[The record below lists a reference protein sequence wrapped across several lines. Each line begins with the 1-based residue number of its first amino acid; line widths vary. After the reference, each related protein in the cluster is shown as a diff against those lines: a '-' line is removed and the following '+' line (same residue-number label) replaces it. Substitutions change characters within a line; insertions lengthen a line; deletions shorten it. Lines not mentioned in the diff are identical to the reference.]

1 MDYQNISK
9 KMDLAS
15 IATRLNDQ
23 NIDIK
28 VKITILNEIKDSI
41 ETIQAVEYSRFLNL
55 FFPVFFSILTQTQPS
70 FISTNPQ
77 QKLRNT
83 VLEIIQRIPHTEALQ
98 EYVPKLMEILLDLLK
113 KDNEENGT
121 ICVKII
127 VDLHKNNK
135 NILEKY
141 VQDFFDIVKEMYGNI
156 KQTVTNAFGDNQ
168 QSLNKLENEAVS
180 NQNSKLAKS
189 MYSFKILKEC
199 PIIIVLLFQL
209 HKKFVQSN
217 VVAFIPLII
226 ECLELQPEAQKK
238 EHEEA
243 RKKGEIFIGV
253 SPKIKNRTAYV
264 DLKALQ
270 VKTLSFVAYISRGF
284 IQLLEPHQDNIAKS
298 VIQLMKDCPPDASGI
313 RKELLIAT
321 RHIWYTKFKL
331 AFIKHIDTLLNE
343 NVFVG
348 TGVTSRET
356 LRSLAYSILAD
367 LLHNVRSELSQE
379 QLSKTIYIY
388 SRNLHDQTISPN
400 IQTMC
405 VKLLVNL
412 VEEIVKLDNEIE
424 ARKLL
429 VRLLDTFS
437 KKILSINTAFPII
450 TKHYNS
456 QKQQLSQKSENFA
469 DINPP
474 KGYLDLEYAHPIRS
488 CMGPFDTS
496 QDLIKEIKLLLKYL
510 MNGCKLAVVEIKS
523 CSMKKTKTDT
533 DNKNKVNNS
542 DFNEDEIEIL
552 IRVFRE
558 GLKFF
563 NIYNLNNFD
572 EDGRLKECSDLQKQA
587 AFMQSNLP
595 KDGKEMLDC
604 FSALFITIEPYAFQ
618 EVLSSQMSFFYKQIL
633 INPNLVII
641 SQAFLAKQI
650 ISPNFASILLNFLME
665 KLEEL
670 KEDNEL
676 NCFVLIRLFKFL
688 FMSISL
694 FPSTNE
700 NILKPHLKTLILKSL
715 EFSSKAHNPL
725 NYFTLLRSLFRSIG
739 GGKFDQLYQEVF
751 PLLCILLESLN
762 SLLANTHKQHMKELF
777 VELCLTV
784 PVRLSVLIPYLSY
797 LMKPLVIALKA
808 GPELVSQG
816 LRTLELCIDNL
827 TQEFLDP
834 IMNPVI
840 NDLMDALWKHL
851 RPHPY
856 NTIHS
861 HTTLRI
867 LGKLGGRN
875 RRMLRVP
882 SELNYYKH
890 DNALID
896 IGLSSNLENM
906 VHMFDLEPCLFVIE
920 RLIDKNLTPNS
931 IFYKEQMYQFIKSC
945 IPLLFNIETGS
956 SELSSLINKYINSKE
971 NFTNIQVI
979 EEEDYELLVDRVRE
993 KTKVQIEPSYMAVKK
1008 VLYCLYSLAS
1018 QKGFEDKEVIELCK
1032 NMCIHFSILH
1042 VEEIMLARSK
1052 FNIQYTKISSLDV
1065 KFSPFSTQIDAFVDA
1080 IVDVIASEEK
1090 EKRIVGEKAIILFYD
1105 TCKSLLGNNKDILE
1119 HLPVFHKFSMRFCLY
1134 CFKQEWYYKNG
1145 GCFGISLLCS
1155 KIDLGT
1161 KWMLDHEL
1169 EFVKSLLY
1177 VLKDTSPE
1185 MSSNNIEDATKTLS
1199 HVLKVCNRDND
1210 EGQDRQGQ
1218 FKNLI
1223 LLLVSELPNSNSE
1236 VRKTV
1241 QWSLQLLADLTG
1253 NEVTDLLLPVKE
1265 NLLKPIFAKP
1275 LRTLPF
1281 SMQIGHIDAVTYCL
1295 SLRPP
1300 LLQINEDLTRLITE
1314 AQALADAEDQSLIGK
1329 GLQHRNASSL
1339 VKLRVT
1345 CIKLLSTALN
1355 CEDSLL
1361 NKQNIS
1367 KRNRIISV
1375 FFKSLYSNSNEVVE
1389 VANKGLKQV
1398 LQQQSK
1404 LPKDLLQAGLQ
1415 PILTKLSDYKSLT
1428 VQGLEGLERLLELL
1442 NNYFKINI
1450 GYKLL
1455 EHMKSWEEIAIKENN
1470 INEPLL
1476 EVESIKIIVHIL
1488 DVFYQLPPA
1497 AHVLLDQIITFVIEI
1512 EDKLKR
1518 KISSPFR
1525 KPLIKYLN
1533 KYVAKSIEYF
1543 YKNLYKPNVSKLF
1556 IDILKSEYASVLRL
1570 EIINNPNNLIEHTFA
1585 IKDDNP
1591 NSDELHYQG
1600 ILIVNVL
1607 CKSHTDWLVQNNS
1620 IIEKVL
1626 EVWESPYITSN
1637 INKEEVLSYS
1647 RLQENIYILEILINY
1662 CVNKSLD
1669 NSDYYIKII
1678 FSMIR
1683 AFCYSSIIDYDLLK
1697 QFLWEDVALKYT
1709 DQQKKIILNKFL
1721 DLFSDSN
1728 TSQIMKIQTFK
1739 YLINPML
1746 YVSFTKCDNSN
1757 IIDEEIIEKIH
1768 LKLWDPF
1775 LLEQSVMKLDD
1786 SLKIEL
1792 LQFTTLLVQYVPQII
1807 CNYRKDIIKL
1817 EWNLIKVDDLTCK
1830 QTAYVAL
1837 ARFIEAFDTPGKIV
1851 VQIFAALLRAHQP
1864 EGRIL
1869 VKQALD
1875 ILILVLPK
1883 RITSLPGQQNDPKFP
1898 TWVRWTRKIIIEDS
1912 QNIAQLVIIFQLL
1925 IRHSELFYSSRKH
1938 FIPQIIISLTKLG
1951 LTPNTA
1957 YETRQLTVELVELI
1971 LNWEKKY
1978 SEENKKDLIDNN
1990 SENQGNIINTMSN
2003 NNITNKDQINNFV
2016 SIIDPNSQE
2025 MMITYLI
2032 KLLAILNPM
2041 NDNKNLLAPRIIPL
2055 IKELL
2060 ILFPDVNIKIS
2071 QIEKFIRIE
2080 PNENQINAI
2089 KTILDVLKIIVDEK
2103 SNSWFIENLSA
2114 LAKYLISYIKCENT
2128 IIMTSVGDLLIS
2140 IFKKIYLLNKEG
2152 KKLVND
2158 IDPLMKEIEH
2168 IVMLGLNNMNNIFSV
2183 ITLIEATYH
2192 EQPEKLDNL
2201 IPLLIKL
2208 LQKLVK
2214 DHISIQNNNNNNQ
2227 NNINEG
2233 SSQSSSN
2240 TIINNN
2246 NQSVAT
2252 LLIMLLNLL
2261 KLRISN
2267 MGDNRRQVLI
2277 AIIQLIE
2284 KSKDINLLRNI
2295 LTIVSDWILKK
2306 TESFPTM
2313 KEKANIMIKMMVFE
2327 RRDKSLLEDY
2337 LLLVS
2342 KIYSD
2347 SFFSRS
2353 ELTIKLEQAFLLGT
2367 RNENPEIRRKFAQI
2381 FDKSIGKGLFT
2392 RLNYVIGVQNWEF
2405 LSTSFWLHQALDILL
2420 GAYINTKPLYQMST
2434 SYRIVPISH
2443 VESIYRLQLGD
2454 IYMEIDND
2462 NTNSIIEN
2470 HQKFLKEMKKLDVS
2484 NLITT
2489 IRQLIYLDID
2499 MSSQIWINTFV
2510 MSWSFLKKK
2519 ERHDIIKVLI
2529 VLLAREYHLKQA
2541 DFRPNVIQIL
2551 LEGICRSVPTIQLPP
2566 QLIKYLGRTFNAW
2579 HIAIELLQNNTPEL
2593 KYGVMSS
2600 TKDEEKIKECTMD
2613 ALASLYE
2620 ELNENDYFYGLWRR
2634 RCLFQETNIAISYEQ
2649 CGKWNEAQYM
2659 YEAAQKKARLGSHI
2673 YNESEYYLW
2682 EDHWILCA
2690 QKLQQWD
2697 ILTDLAKH
2705 EGNTDLL
2712 LECAWRVS
2720 DWDSESEFLQ
2730 KAINVYSDIP
2740 IARRKIF
2747 EAFLLLNQSQDE
2759 GKMEE
2764 FKKVYDEG
2772 VQLTLKKWHMLP
2784 EVVSYSHINLLHI
2797 FQQFIE
2803 LNEANQIRI
2812 NLNNTNIDNI
2822 EKKSDELKGILQT
2835 WRERL
2840 PNYWE
2845 DINLWSDLVA
2855 WRQHIFSTINKAYL
2869 PIIHIL
2875 NKSNTNNNSNS
2886 TNNNASTTNNNNNNN
2901 NNGNNN
2907 NSSINNNSNNNNNNN
2922 SNNNNN
2928 AASSYTYRGFH
2939 ETAWIINRFA
2949 HIARKHGLTDI
2960 CINSLSKIY
2969 TLPNIEIQEAF
2980 YKLREQ
2986 AKCYFQS
2993 SVDYATGLDVI
3004 NNTNLMYFTDSQTSE
3019 FWTLKGQ
3026 FLSKL
3031 NLIIEANEAFSTAT
3045 KIEMKSPKAWAQ
3057 WGIYN
3062 DNLFKEHPN
3071 EINYGEYAISCYLQA
3086 SGLYKNYKSRKYI
3099 ARILWLL
3106 SFDDSKGKLTD
3117 IFKKFKGDHVHW
3129 YWIIYIPQLLTCL
3142 ANKEAECANI
3152 IIQKIAK
3159 SYPQALYFLLRTT
3172 KEDYKLIKKQAAM
3185 ASNGVRNFHHN
3196 TEDSQSKVSNS
3207 SSTSIQSQQ
3216 TQKFGG
3222 SKKQPWD
3229 YVDEIMDI
3237 VKTSFPLLTLSIEKM
3252 IDQIIQKLKP
3262 SPDEDI
3268 YRLIV
3273 ALLTD
3278 GVQQLVGRITNLG
3291 DTRSLPSGTEANLKR
3306 FHESMSG
3313 GHHKYKDAFEED
3325 FIKSK
3330 PSMTELVEKFRD
3342 WRDKLEYQLDLR
3354 NTKQQLEYFSHDL
3367 VEFEHKKFDDIEIP
3381 GQYLLHKDNNNEF
3394 IKIDKFESVVD
3405 VVRGHGI
3412 CYRRLSLRGHDGS
3425 LHPFIVQHPAARQC
3439 RREERIVQLF
3449 RIMNNIMERKKDCR
3463 KYNIAFHL
3471 PLMIPLAPQVRLVQ
3485 DDLSYISLQEIYEK
3499 HCEKSGFHKDDPTIL
3514 YINSIRNIINRDKKN
3529 SIKRTKNDITNLK
3542 MAIIQQIEDTMVPN
3556 TVLTKYVTTKMKQ
3569 YIDLFILRKQFTY
3582 QMAAVSFMS
3591 YVMSIAHRYPHKINI
3606 SFKTGNIW
3614 ATELLPSLSP
3624 SSFLFGSNEP
3634 VPFRFT
3640 PNIQTFITPTGV
3652 EGVFINI
3659 VMSIARSLT
3668 EPEFELE
3675 NYLGIFIKDEII
3687 SIQNI
3692 SKKNP
3697 TLQDN
3702 MLRNYVAQNINLI
3715 QHRAES
3721 LSCKQER
3728 EKLKLYIENQR
3739 DKNTGNINKSKLNN
3753 ELLVGEIKNNKD
3765 ENENKSNVKNKL
3777 INTNDINNKLNNQ
3790 SDSNE
3795 ANKDSNKNE
3804 NDTFNI
3810 PANQTLID
3818 LISQATNP
3826 HKLSQLDIT
3835 WMPYY

>member
-1 MDYQNISK
+1 
-9 KMDLAS
+9 MDLAT

-41 ETIQAVEYSRFLNL
+41 ETIQAVEYTRFLNL
-55 FFPVFFSILTQTQPS
+55 FFPIFFSILTQTQPS
-70 FISTNPQ
+70 FTSIHPH
-77 QKLRNT
+77 QKLRNA
-83 VLEIIQRIPHTEALQ
+83 VLEIVQRIPHTEALQ

-113 KDNEENGT
+113 NDNEENGT

-127 VDLHKNNK
+127 VDLHKNYK
-135 NILEKY
+135 NNLEKY
-141 VQDFFDIVKEMYGNI
+141 VESFFEIVKEMYGNI
-156 KQTVTNAFGDNQ
+156 KETVKNTFGDNQ
-168 QSLNKLENEAVS
+168 QSTTASENEIPT
-180 NQNSKLAKS
+180 NTNNELAKS

-209 HKKFVQSN
+209 HKKIFKNN
-217 VVAFIPLII
+217 VDSFMPLVI
-226 ECLELQPEAQKK
+226 ECLELQPEAQKQ
-238 EHEEA
+238 EHENA
-243 RKKGEIFIGV
+243 KKKGEIFIGV
-253 SPKIKNRTAYV
+253 SSKIKNRMAYL

-270 VKTLSFVAYISRGF
+270 VKTLSFVAYMMRGF
-284 IQLLEPHQDNIAKS
+284 LSAAEPYQDRIATS

-313 RKELLIAT
+313 RKELLVAT
-321 RHIWYTKFKL
+321 RHIWYTKYKF
-331 AFIKHIDTLLNE
+331 AFIKNIDSLLNE
-343 NVFVG
+343 DIFIG
-348 TGVTSRET
+348 TGITSKET

-367 LLHNVRSELSQE
+367 LLHNVRSELSKE

-388 SRNLHDQTISPN
+388 SRNLHDQRISPN

-412 VEEIVKLDNEIE
+412 IEEIVKLKDKAE

-429 VRLLDTFS
+429 LKLLDTFS

-450 TKHYNS
+450 IKHYNT
-456 QKQQLSQKSENFA
+456 QKEQSLQKSENFA
-469 DINPP
+469 DVNPP

-488 CMGPFDTS
+488 CIGPFESS
-496 QDLIKEIKLLLKYL
+496 QDLIKEIRFLLKYL
-510 MNGCKLAVVEIKS
+510 MNGCKIAVVEIKN
-523 CSMKKTKTDT
+523 CSLSVVKTESSETEKRQI
-533 DNKNKVNNS
+533 S
-542 DFNEDEIEIL
+542 RSEFNEDEIEIL
-552 IRVFRE
+552 IRIFRE
-558 GLKFF
+558 GLKCF
-563 NIYNLNNFD
+563 NMYNLNNFNEEGQIKKGND
-572 EDGRLKECSDLQKQA
+572 NQKQA
-587 AFMQSNLP
+587 AFIQPNLP

-604 FSALFITIEPYAFQ
+604 FSALFITIEPYIFQ
-618 EVLSSQMSFFYKQIL
+618 EVLSSQISFFYEQIL
-633 INPNLVII
+633 IDPNLVII
-641 SQAFLAKQI
+641 SQAFLAKQT
-650 ISPNFASILLNFLME
+650 ISSNFASILLNFLME

-670 KEDNEL
+670 KEDKEL

-694 FPSTNE
+694 FPTTNE
-700 NILKPHLKTLILKSL
+700 KILKPHLQTLIMKSL

-739 GGKFDQLYQEVF
+739 GGKFDQLYEEVF
-751 PLLCILLESLN
+751 PILCILLESLN
-762 SLLANTHKQHMKELF
+762 NLLANTHKQHMKELF

-856 NTIHS
+856 NAIHS

-882 SELNYYKH
+882 SELNYYKR
-890 DNALID
+890 DNALIN
-896 IGLSSNLENM
+896 IGLTSNSENM
-906 VHMFDLEPCLFVIE
+906 IHMFDLEPCLLVVE
-920 RLIDKNLTPNS
+920 RLIDKNLTHNTL
-931 IFYKEQMYQFIKSC
+931 FYKEQMYQFIKSC

-956 SELSSLINKYINSKE
+956 SELSSLLNKYVHSNG
-971 NFTNIQVI
+971 NFTDIQI
-979 EEEDYELLVDRVRE
+979 MEEEDYELLVDRIRE
-993 KTKVQIEPSYMAVKK
+993 KTKVQIEPSYIAVKK

-1018 QKGFEDKEVIELCK
+1018 QKGFEDKEVTELCK
-1032 NMCIHFSILH
+1032 NMCIHFAILH
-1042 VEEIMLARSK
+1042 IEEIMLARSK

-1090 EKRIVGEKAIILFYD
+1090 EKRVVGQKAVILFYE
-1105 TCKSLLGNNKDILE
+1105 TCKTLLGDNKEILIR
-1119 HLPVFHKFSMRFCLY
+1119 LPVFHKLSMRFCLY

-1155 KIDLGT
+1155 EIDLGT

-1185 MSSNNIEDATKTLS
+1185 MSSNNIDEATKTLS

-1210 EGQDRQGQ
+1210 DGQDRQSE

-1223 LLLVSELPNSNSE
+1223 LLLVSELTNSNSE

-1241 QWSLQLLADLTG
+1241 QSSLQLLADLTG
-1253 NEVTDLLLPVKE
+1253 NEVTDLLSQVKD

-1300 LLQINEDLTRLITE
+1300 LLQFNEDLTRLITE

-1329 GLQHRNASSL
+1329 GIHRNASSL

-1355 CEDSLL
+1355 CEDSAL
-1361 NKQNIS
+1361 NKPSNIS
-1367 KRNRIISV
+1367 NKKRIISV
-1375 FFKSLYSNSNEVVE
+1375 FFKSLYSNSKEVVE

-1398 LQQQSK
+1398 LQIQNK
-1404 LPKDLLQAGLQ
+1404 LPKELLQVGLQ
-1415 PILTKLSDYKSLT
+1415 PILAKLGDYKSLT

-1442 NNYFKINI
+1442 NNYFKIEI
-1450 GYKLL
+1450 GRKLI
-1455 EHMKSWEEIAIKENN
+1455 EHMKSWEEIAIKEND
-1470 INEPLL
+1470 INEPLS

-1488 DVFYQLPPA
+1488 DVFYQLPPNA
-1497 AHVLLDQIITFVIEI
+1497 FILLEDIITFVIDI
-1512 EDKLKR
+1512 ESKLKR

-1525 KPLIKYLN
+1525 KPLLKYLN
-1533 KYVAKSIEYF
+1533 KYVSKSIEYF
-1543 YKNLYKPNVSKLF
+1543 YNNLSNPSISRLF

-1570 EIINNPNNLIEHTFA
+1570 EIINNTSDLIKKTFDV
-1585 IKDDNP
+1585 KDQS
-1591 NSDELHYQG
+1591 NSEDLHYQG
-1600 ILIVNVL
+1600 ILIVNIL
-1607 CKSHTDWLVQNNS
+1607 CKNHPDWLIQNNT
-1620 IIEKVL
+1620 IIEEVL
-1626 EVWESPYITSN
+1626 KVWESPYITLN
-1637 INKEEVLSYS
+1637 ITKEEDLSYNN
-1647 RLQENIYILEILINY
+1647 LQENIYILEILINY
-1662 CVNKSLD
+1662 CINKSSD
-1669 NSDYYIKII
+1669 NSDYYVKII

-1683 AFCYSSIIDYDLLK
+1683 AFCFSSIVDYDLLK

-1709 DQQKKIILNKFL
+1709 NQQKKLILNKFL
-1721 DLFSDSN
+1721 DLFDD
-1728 TSQIMKIQTFK
+1728 TVTPQILKIQIFK

-1746 YVSFTKCDNSN
+1746 YISFTQLENSN
-1757 IIDEEIIEKIH
+1757 IIDDEIIEKIH

-1792 LQFTTLLVQYVPQII
+1792 LQFTTLLVQYVPQTI

-1817 EWNLIKVDDLTCK
+1817 EWNLIKVDDITCK

-1837 ARFIEAFDTPGKIV
+1837 ARFIEAFETPGKIV
-1851 VQIFAALLRAHQP
+1851 FQIFAALLRAHQP

-1869 VKQALD
+1869 VKQALN

-1898 TWVRWTRKIIIEDS
+1898 TWVRWIRKIIIEDS
-1912 QNIAQLVIIFQLL
+1912 QNIAQLVIIYQLL
-1925 IRHSELFYSSRKH
+1925 IHHSELFYSSRKH
-1938 FIPQIIISLTKLG
+1938 FIPQIIMSLTKLG

-1971 LNWEKKY
+1971 INWEKKY
-1978 SEENKKDLIDNN
+1978 IEENSQDLKDGNT
-1990 SENQGNIINTMSN
+1990 ENQGDTNNTILNNIN
-2003 NNITNKDQINNFV
+2003 NNIIQNKDQLNNEKKPM

-2025 MMITYLI
+2025 MMVTYLI

-2041 NDNKNLLAPRIIPL
+2041 NDNKNLLAPRIVIL
-2055 IKELL
+2055 IKDLL
-2060 ILFPDVNIKIS
+2060 NLFPKVNIKIS

-2080 PNENQINAI
+2080 PNENQVNAI
-2089 KTILDVLKIIVDEK
+2089 KTILDVLKIVIDKK
-2103 SNSWFIENLSA
+2103 SNIWFAENLSA
-2114 LAKYLISYIKCENT
+2114 LAKYLISYVKCENT
-2128 IIMTSVGDLLIS
+2128 IIMKSVGCLLIS

-2168 IVMLGLNNMNNIFSV
+2168 IVMVGLNGMTNIFSV

-2214 DHISIQNNNNNNQ
+2214 EHINLQV
-2227 NNINEG
+2227 NNINQNSLNEL
-2233 SSQSSSN
+2233 STQSTSSSI
-2240 TIINNN
+2240 TNNN
-2246 NQSVAT
+2246 NQSMVT
-2252 LLIMLLNLL
+2252 LITMLLNLL

-2284 KSKDINLLRNI
+2284 KSKDITLLQNI
-2295 LTIVSDWILKK
+2295 LNIVSDWILKK

-2313 KEKANIMIKMMVFE
+2313 KEKANIMIKMMIFE
-2327 RRDKSLLEDY
+2327 RRDKKLLEDY

-2347 SFFSRS
+2347 PTFARS
-2353 ELTIKLEQAFLLGT
+2353 ELTIRLEQAFLLGT
-2367 RNENPEIRRKFAQI
+2367 RNENPEIRKQFSQI
-2381 FDKSIGKGLFT
+2381 FDKSIGRSLFT
-2392 RLNYVIGVQNWEF
+2392 RLNYVIGVQNWEY

-2420 GAYINTKPLYQMST
+2420 GSYISSKPLYQTST

-2443 VESIYRLQLGD
+2443 VEPIYKLQLGED
-2454 IYMEIDND
+2454 FMEVD
-2462 NTNSIIEN
+2462 NTKSNNVIEN
-2470 HQKFLKEMKKLDVS
+2470 HQKFLKDFQKLDVS
-2484 NLITT
+2484 ILINT

-2529 VLLAREYHLKQA
+2529 ILLAREYHLKQA
-2541 DFRPNVIQIL
+2541 DFRPNVIQKL

-2634 RCLFQETNIAISYEQ
+2634 RCIFPETNIAISYEQ

-2659 YEAAQKKARLGSHI
+2659 YEAAQKKARSGSHL
-2673 YNESEYYLW
+2673 YNEAEYFLW

-2720 DWDSESEFLQ
+2720 DWDSESEYLQ
-2730 KAINVYSDIP
+2730 KAIDVYSDIP
-2740 IARRKIF
+2740 VARRKIF
-2747 EAFLLLNQSQDE
+2747 EAFLLLNQSQE
-2759 GKMEE
+2759 NNNKIEE

-2784 EVVSYSHINLLHI
+2784 EVVSYSHINLLHM
-2797 FQQFIE
+2797 FQQFVE
-2803 LNEANQIRI
+2803 LNEANQIKI
-2812 NLNNTNIDNI
+2812 NLNNTKVENI
-2822 EKKSDELKGILQT
+2822 EKKSEELKGILQT

-2855 WRQHIFSTINKAYL
+2855 WRQHIFSTINKAYA
-2869 PIIHIL
+2869 PIIQIL
-2875 NKSNTNNNSNS
+2875 NQNTNTSNS
-2886 TNNNASTTNNNNNNN
+2886 S
-2901 NNGNNN
+2901 
-2907 NSSINNNSNNNNNNN
+2907 SNNNTAN
-2922 SNNNNN
+2922 
-2928 AASSYTYRGFH
+2928 SYTYRGYH

-2949 HIARKHGLTDI
+2949 HIARKHGLSDI

-2993 SVDYATGLDVI
+2993 SNDYATGLDVI
-3004 NNTNLMYFTDSQTSE
+3004 NNTNLMYFTESQTSE

-3031 NLIIEANEAFSTAT
+3031 NLKEEANESFSTAT
-3045 KIEMKSPKAWAQ
+3045 KIEITSPKAWAQ

-3062 DNLFKEHPN
+3062 DDLFKEHPD
-3071 EINYGEYAISCYLQA
+3071 EISYGEYAISCYLQA
-3086 SGLYKNYKSRKYI
+3086 AGLYKNHKSRKYI

-3106 SFDDSKGKLTD
+3106 SFDDNKGRLTE
-3117 IFKKFKGDHVHW
+3117 IFSKFKGDYAHW

-3142 ANKEAECANI
+3142 ANKEAVCANI

-3159 SYPQALYFLLRTT
+3159 TYPQALYFLLRTT

-3185 ASNGVRNFHHN
+3185 ASNNGREFHKN
-3196 TEDSQSKVSNS
+3196 ADDSQSKASNS
-3207 SSTSIQSQQ
+3207 VSVSLSVQSQPQ
-3216 TQKFGG
+3216 SSNT
-3222 SKKQPWD
+3222 SKKQPWE
-3229 YVDEIMDI
+3229 YVEGIMGT

-3278 GVQQLVGRITNLG
+3278 GVQQLVGRISNYG
-3291 DTRSLPSGTEANLKR
+3291 DTRSLPHSTEVNLKR
-3306 FHESMSG
+3306 FHESMSN
-3313 GHHKYKDAFEED
+3313 GHEKYKEAFEED

-3330 PSMTELVEKFRD
+3330 PSITELVEKFRD

-3354 NTKQQLEYFSHDL
+3354 NSKQHLEYFSHDL
-3367 VEFEHKKFDDIEIP
+3367 VEFEHKKFEDIEIP
-3381 GQYLLHKDNNNEF
+3381 GQYLLHKDNTNEF
-3394 IKIDKFESVVD
+3394 IRIDKFESLVD
-3405 VVRGHGI
+3405 VVRGHGV

-3425 LHPFIVQHPAARQC
+3425 SHSFVVQHPAARQC

-3449 RIMNNIMERKKDCR
+3449 RIMNSIIERKRDCR

-3485 DDLSYISLQEIYEK
+3485 DDLSYVSLQEIYEN

-3514 YINSIRNIINRDKKN
+3514 YVNSIRNIIDRDKKN
-3529 SIKRTKNDITNLK
+3529 SIKPTKNDVINLK
-3542 MAIIQQIEDTMVPN
+3542 MAIIQQIEETMVPN
-3556 TVLTKYVTTKMKQ
+3556 TVLTKYVLSKMKQ
-3569 YIDLFILRKQFTY
+3569 YIDLFILRKQFTH

-3606 SFKTGNIW
+3606 SFETGNIW

-3624 SSFLFGSNEP
+3624 NTFLFGSNEP

-3640 PNIQTFITPTGV
+3640 PNIQTFITPIGV
-3652 EGVFINI
+3652 EGVFTNI
-3659 VMSIARSLT
+3659 IMSISRSLI

-3692 SKKNP
+3692 AQNRIK

-3702 MLRNYVAQNINLI
+3702 NLRKYVAQNIRLI
-3715 QHRAES
+3715 QHRTES

-3728 EKLKLYIENQR
+3728 EKLNNYIENQKL
-3739 DKNTGNINKSKLNN
+3739 KNISGPNKSKSDSLNSESKNNKEIN
-3753 ELLVGEIKNNKD
+3753 EKDDKSNLKNVLINNVNSNDSKASKSDAHENNIDSNKDIKNND
-3765 ENENKSNVKNKL
+3765 EEN
-3777 INTNDINNKLNNQ
+3777 
-3790 SDSNE
+3790 
-3795 ANKDSNKNE
+3795 
-3804 NDTFNI
+3804 TFNI